1 MQKKSFTKAS
11 VSIGAIAAALSA
23 AAVLPNAALAQT
35 AATDTGRDTITVTAQ
50 RREESLQD
58 VPVAVTA
65 LDAEALEVRQV
76 RDINDLQAHIPNS
89 VISTGTGTASSARI
103 YFRGIGEDESRGAI
117 DPAVGIYVDG
127 VYLGRTVGS
136 LVDLVD
142 LQQVEVLRGP
152 QGTLYGRNTNGGAI
166 KITSV
171 APQLDENSLD
181 LEFGAGSDSRAS
193 GRVTGNLA
201 LGESTAF
208 RVSSLYKYR
217 DGFFDIVPNGSFA
230 PLADDNAGLEQV
242 FAIRGSL
249 LHEFNSD
256 WSAQVTAD
264 YTDDNSDPIPSSLIA
279 ESDDPSVVTDAD
291 GNLFTIEPAPGTTC
305 GSIFQVGC
313 FTGFDSE
320 VEAFG
325 VSLKINGALGENF
338 SVSSVSAYRSL
349 DDMLNSHITFPYS
362 QTTDQEQFS
371 QEVTL
376 TSNFDGPFNFVSGV
390 YYYSEDAQLDT
401 VFAGID
407 AAMQIDTSSFAVF
420 GQGTF
425 DITDQLTFTGGLRYT
440 TETRDFV
447 GDSTFSVVQSAVPI
461 EATLESDNVTYTAK
475 LDYALTDDVMIY
487 GSYSN
492 GFKTPGFSPDCFS
505 PAACFRAV
513 NEEDLDSFEA
523 GLRSTL
529 AEGAVIFNA
538 TYFYNNYTDLQI
550 SGTLPTGGFT
560 RINADKARI
569 QGIEVEANWYPVEGL
584 DIYAHASWLDAEYQD
599 LSAEN
604 AGLLTGSRTAPN
616 VIPGAACSNVT
627 ETVAGPALDQQLIDC
642 ALGLTLKNAP
652 EFKALIGFV
661 YSTPLAGGN
670 VSFGGDLAYEDDSF
684 ALVANNP
691 GSLSEP
697 GVRINARVAYA
708 PDNESWRIAFW
719 GKNLTDR
726 QYFQASTGINNV
738 YASPPLTWGVDLGV
752 SF

>member
-1 MQKKSFTKAS
+1 MHYKTLTKAG
-11 VSIGAIAAALSA
+11 VSIGAVAAALSA
-23 AAVLPNAALAQT
+23 ASLPGAALAQT
-35 AATDTGRDTITVTAQ
+35 AASDTGRDVITVTAQ

-65 LDAEALEVRQV
+65 LNADALDTRQI

-89 VISTGTGTASSARI
+89 VISTGTGTANSARI

-142 LQQVEVLRGP
+142 LEQVEVLRGP

-171 APQLDENSLD
+171 APQMGENSLD
-181 LEFGAGSDSRAS
+181 LEIGTGSDSRAS
-193 GRVTGNLA
+193 ARATGNIV
-201 LGESTAF
+201 LGDSTAF
-208 RVSSLYKYR
+208 RVSSMYKYR
-217 DGFFDIVPNGSFA
+217 DGFFDINPNGSFA

-249 LHEFNSD
+249 LHEFNEN
-256 WSAQVTAD
+256 WTVQVTAD
-264 YTDDNSDPIPSSLIA
+264 YTDDNSDPTPSSIIN

-291 GNLFTIEPAPGTTC
+291 GDLFTIEPAPGTTC

-320 VEAFG
+320 VDSFG
-325 VSLKINGALGENF
+325 LSFKIDGSLGDNF
-338 SVSSVSAYRSL
+338 DVTSITSYRTL
-349 DDMLNSHITFPYS
+349 DDTLNSHITFPYS
-362 QTTDQEQFS
+362 QTTDQEQVS
-371 QEVTL
+371 QEITL

-390 YYYSEDAQLDT
+390 YYYDEDAQLDT
-401 VFAGID
+401 LFAGID
-407 AAMQIDTSSFAVF
+407 ASMLIETSSFAIF
-420 GQGTF
+420 GQGTY
-425 DITDQLTFTGGLRYT
+425 DITEQLTLTGGLRYT
-440 TETRDFV
+440 TETRDFL
-447 GDSTFSVVQSAVPI
+447 GESMFAPVQSAVPI
-461 EATLESDNVTYTAK
+461 EASLDSDNVTYTIK
-475 LDYALTDDVMIY
+475 LDYALTDDVMVY
-487 GSYSN
+487 GSYST

-505 PAACFRAV
+505 PTACFRSV
-513 NEEDLDSFEA
+513 DEENLDSFEA
-523 GLRSTL
+523 GLRSEL
-529 AEGAVIFNA
+529 ADGSVVFNA
-538 TYFYNNYTDLQI
+538 TYFYNDYTDLQI

-569 QGIEVEANWYPVEGL
+569 HGIEVETNWYPVEGL

-604 AGLLTGSRTAPN
+604 AGLLTGSRTAPS

-627 ETVAGPALDQQLIDC
+627 ETVAGPALDQQIIDC
-642 ALGLTLKNAP
+642 ALGLDLKNAP
-652 EFKALIGFV
+652 EFKALVGFV
-661 YSTPLAGGN
+661 YTAPMAGGN
-670 VSFGGDLAYEDDSF
+670 VSLGGDLAYEDDSF

-691 GSLSEP
+691 GSLSQP
-697 GVRINARVAYA
+697 GLRINARVAYA
-708 PDNESWRIAFW
+708 PENERWRVAFW

-726 QYFQASTGINNV
+726 QYFQASTGANNV

>member
-1 MQKKSFTKAS
+1 MSRSARVAQS
-11 VSIGAIAAALSA
+11 VSSLAIAVVIGAPFSSGAAIAQDD
-23 AAVLPNAALAQT
+23 V
-35 AATDTGRDTITVTAQ
+35 ATRDVITVTAQ

-65 LDAEALEVRQV
+65 LNAEALDVRQI
-76 RDINDLQAHIPNS
+76 RDINDLQAHVPNS
-89 VISTGTGTASSARI
+89 VISTGTGTANSARI

-142 LQQVEVLRGP
+142 IQQVEILRGP

-166 KITSV
+166 KITPVS
-171 APQLDENSLD
+171 PQIGENSVD
-181 LEFGAGSDSRAS
+181 LEFGMGSDSRIS

-201 LGESTAF
+201 LGDSTAF

-217 DGFFDIVPNGSFA
+217 DGFFDINPNGAFA

-249 LHEFNSD
+249 LHEFNAD
-256 WSAQVTAD
+256 WSAEITAD
-264 YTDDNSDPIPSSLIA
+264 FTDDNSDPTPSTLIH
-279 ESDDPSVVTDAD
+279 ESDDPSVTTDAD
-291 GNLFTIEPAPGTTC
+291 GNLFTVEPAPGTTC

-313 FTGFDSE
+313 FTGFDSN

-325 VSLKINGALGENF
+325 ISLKINGALGENF
-338 SVSSVSAYRSL
+338 DVASISSYRTM
-349 DDMLNSHITFPYS
+349 DDMLNTHITFPYS
-362 QTTDQEQFS
+362 QTTDQDQFS

-376 TSNFDGPFNFVSGV
+376 TSNFNGPFNFVSGI
-390 YYYSEDAQLDT
+390 YYYNEDVAIDT
-401 VFAGID
+401 LFAGID
-407 AAMQIDTSSFAVF
+407 AAMLIDTSSFAVF

-425 DITDQLTFTGGLRYT
+425 DITDQLTLTGGLRYT
-440 TETRDFV
+440 TETRDFA
-447 GDSTFSVVQSAVPI
+447 GDTMFPFVQTVVPVSAS
-461 EATLESDNVTYTAK
+461 LDSDNVTYTAK
-475 LDYALTDDVMIY
+475 LQYAITDDVMVY
-487 GSYSN
+487 GSYST

-505 PAACFRAV
+505 AAACFRAV
-513 NEEDLDSFEA
+513 NEEELDSFEA

-529 AEGAVIFNA
+529 ADGAVTFNA
-538 TYFYNNYTDLQI
+538 TYFYNDYTDLQI

-569 QGIEVEANWYPVEGL
+569 QGIEVETNWRPTPGL
-584 DIYAHASWLDAEYQD
+584 DIFAHASWLDGEYRD

-604 AGLLTGSRTAPN
+604 AGLLTSSRTAPT
-616 VIPGAACSNVT
+616 VIPGAACSNIT
-627 ETVAGPALDQQLIDC
+627 ETMAGSALDQQIIEC
-642 ALGLTLKNAP
+642 ALGLELKNAP
-652 EFKALIGFV
+652 EFKALVGFIYTAPV
-661 YSTPLAGGN
+661 AGGN
-670 VSFGGDLAYEDDSF
+670 LSIGGDLAYEDDSF

-691 GSLSEP
+691 GSLSQP

-708 PDNESWRIAFW
+708 PDGERWRIAFW

-726 QYFQASTGINNV
+726 QYFQATTGANNV